1 VSFYRLSSDFISKKW
16 NELPRWTQILLRT
29 WFVVGFIVLIADWFV
44 EIIIPGFYL
53 LAVLPV
59 VITLLTLFVLF
70 QMSIVISVF
79 DWLRG
84 KSHG

>member
-1 VSFYRLSSDFISKKW
+1 MSFYRLSSDFISKKW

>member
-1 VSFYRLSSDFISKKW
+1 MRFYHLSSDFISKKW

-29 WFVVGFIVLIADWFV
+29 WFVVGFIVLIADSFV
-44 EIIIPGFYL
+44 QIIIPGFYL

-59 VITLLTLFVLF
+59 VITLLTLFVLL